1 MKLSDSKS
9 ARWTAL
15 LIVSITMMFG
25 YFFTD
30 VMSPLEPLLTAA
42 KGAENG
48 LGLGWNSDEYGF
60 FSGAY
65 GYFNVFLLLLFFGG
79 LILDKF
85 GIRFTGILSTV
96 LMFGGALLKWYALGH
111 EFDGMVAVPFFGTYS
126 TQVVIAALGFA
137 IYGVG
142 CEICGITVSKVIVK
156 WFTGHELALA
166 MGVQVATARLGTAAA
181 LSASLPFA
189 KAMGGVSASVALGAV
204 LLCAGVLVYLVY
216 CVMDK
221 KEDASAAAVATE
233 PEEGFKFSDL
243 GGLFKTTGFWYV
255 AFLCLMFYAGVFP
268 FLKFATKLMIFKY
281 GVDANL
287 AGLIPAMLPF
297 GTIFLTPLFGSIYDK
312 YGKGATLMIIGS
324 CLLTFVHVMFAL
336 PINSWVLAIVLMLIL
351 GIAFGLVPSA
361 MWPSVPKIIPMKLLG
376 TAYALIFYIQN
387 IGLALIP
394 VWIGKVNQANTGAD
408 GVIDYT
414 QTMTIFA
421 AFGVIAIII
430 SFLLLFE
437 DKRKGYGLQKPNVKK
452 VKSESIIFK
461 RKEITM
467 NATPESLI
475 KDYADPIEQQEID
488 KFVCSE
494 MGRQI
499 HRYIK
504 GMSGT
509 KQAMLKFEERLA
521 SLSVPEKEKA
531 IAKYIDLNRKALD
544 GLDLKMILVRSVA
557 NYCDTFQYMLDFVN
571 DKRKMVFY
579 YQRIKAKYI
588 QYHEVFEQDGKF
600 GMKDHQGNILLS
612 PIYDFLRTCY
622 IYNDDLSIM
631 PVIAEK
637 NGKMGL
643 VMPDGN
649 DTVVADFLYD
659 EICLRDEYP
668 YFEASKDGE
677 NGFLDKT
684 GNFVNS

>member
-1 MKLSDSKS
+1 MSTTEKMQMKLSDSKS

-255 AFLCLMFYAGVFP
+255 AFLCLMFYAGVFT

-437 DKRKGYGLQKPNVKK
+437 DKRKGYGLQKPNVK
-452 VKSESIIFK
+452 
-461 RKEITM
+461 
-467 NATPESLI
+467 
-475 KDYADPIEQQEID
+475 
-488 KFVCSE
+488 
-494 MGRQI
+494 
-499 HRYIK
+499 
-504 GMSGT
+504 
-509 KQAMLKFEERLA
+509 
-521 SLSVPEKEKA
+521 
-531 IAKYIDLNRKALD
+531 
-544 GLDLKMILVRSVA
+544 
-557 NYCDTFQYMLDFVN
+557 
-571 DKRKMVFY
+571 
-579 YQRIKAKYI
+579 
-588 QYHEVFEQDGKF
+588 
-600 GMKDHQGNILLS
+600 
-612 PIYDFLRTCY
+612 
-622 IYNDDLSIM
+622 
-631 PVIAEK
+631 
-637 NGKMGL
+637 
-643 VMPDGN
+643 
-649 DTVVADFLYD
+649 
-659 EICLRDEYP
+659 
-668 YFEASKDGE
+668 
-677 NGFLDKT
+677 
-684 GNFVNS
+684 

>member
-1 MKLSDSKS
+1 MQMKLSDSKS

-430 SFLLLFE
+430 SFLLLQPPDMSMPMIVVLRNVLLE
-437 DKRKGYGLQKPNVKK
+437 DLHERAQVVHPQQLALIFVLYLLRTEPRPFVHQQGEARRTHHNPHPIDQFLSRHLVALKYRKRIQPPEFIDLGLGEHVKLAHA
-452 VKSESIIFK
+452 VDIALPELVEVISE
-461 RKEITM
+461 EI
-467 NATPESLI
+467 PRILPRDERSRLV
-475 KDYADPIEQQEID
+475 DEEQQVKMVAHDGIRHHAD
-488 KFVCSE
+488 
-494 MGRQI
+494 
-499 HRYIK
+499 
-504 GMSGT
+504 
-509 KQAMLKFEERLA
+509 A
-521 SLSVPEKEKA
+521 
-531 IAKYIDLNRKALD
+531 RKALD
-544 GLDLKMILVRSVA
+544 IANQAQDNLLLRIVEEELAVRDSRHHMIAHILGLVSDLTRH
-557 NYCDTFQYMLDFVN
+557 F
-571 DKRKMVFY
+571 
-579 YQRIKAKYI
+579 
-588 QYHEVFEQDGKF
+588 
-600 GMKDHQGNILLS
+600 S
-612 PIYDFLRTCY
+612 PWGLTPLRE
-622 IYNDDLSIM
+622 NVDDLGSSPRI
-631 PVIAEK
+631 PQSK
-637 NGKMGL
+637 N
-643 VMPDGN
+643 PTCN
-649 DTVVADFLYD
+649 
-659 EICLRDEYP
+659 
-668 YFEASKDGE
+668 
-677 NGFLDKT
+677 
-684 GNFVNS
+684 